1 MGTFSF
7 FSFGLKRFIEFF
19 NLRNSFFLPINF
31 CKEFDE
37 EPILLN
43 DYVLNT
49 PYKGKN
55 KMNNH
60 LNLIFKFSQFSLS
73 TIATFAFF
81 FETKRSNFFFFFLLD
96 HGVFSIMEVFLIS
109 YLVNF

>member
-19 NLRNSFFLPINF
+19 KLRNSFFLPINF

-81 FETKRSNFFFFFLLD
+81 FLLD